1 MPKKVLVGVV
11 MNDKASKTRRVE
23 IARLERHAKYK
34 KIIRKKTVCH
44 VHDENNESAVGDVVE
59 FEESSPLSHLK
70 RWKLV
75 RIVEK
80 SRAVDLA
87 ALRAARRQSDA
98 EQHDALTKLTD
109 SE

>member
-59 FEESSPLSHLK
+59 FEESSPLSRLK

-75 RIVEK
+75 RVVEK

-87 ALRAARRQSDA
+87 ALRAARRTGT
-98 EQHDALTKLTD
+98 EQQETLATLGD
-109 SE
+109 S

>member
-44 VHDENNESAVGDVVE
+44 VHDENNESGLVTSL
-59 FEESSPLSHLK
+59 SSKNRAHF
-70 RWKLV
+70 
-75 RIVEK
+75 RI
-80 SRAVDLA
+80 
-87 ALRAARRQSDA
+87 
-98 EQHDALTKLTD
+98 
-109 SE
+109 

>member
-59 FEESSPLSHLK
+59 FEESSPLSRLK

-75 RIVEK
+75 RVVEK

-87 ALRAARRQSDA
+87 ALRAARRTTT
-98 EQHDALTKLTD
+98 EQQDTLATLGDT
-109 SE
+109 